1 MARNS
6 LKAGWFL
13 GVAFAAVFLTS
24 CGVGRQPGR
33 ETAKPPDGSRVQDV
47 ATSRPDPGTLHRTT
61 PVEIVQRLPEV
72 ASVGD
77 CAPRHA
83 HASDSRA
90 ACVDSRPCRGFGVRD
105 ESGRVFCT
113 CYGKVGGCAEGQRC
127 DLRKLSC
134 VPEEEPP
141 GEKPREP

>member
-1 MARNS
+1 MARIS
-6 LKAGWFL
+6 PRVRGFL
-13 GVAFAAVFLTS
+13 GAALATVFLIS
-24 CGVGRQPGR
+24 CGVGRQSGR
-33 ETAKPPDGSRVQDV
+33 DTAKTPDGSRVQDV

-61 PVEIVQRLPEV
+61 PVENVQRLPEV

-83 HASDSRA
+83 HASDSRT
-90 ACVDSRPCRGFGVRD
+90 ACVENRPCRGFGVRD
-105 ESGRVFCT
+105 ESGSIFCT